1 MTCAFVCINTII
13 MDIKAANINMLDELI
28 GNFDSKFFKT
38 LSEPVRLEILKF
50 LMENGRSDVG
60 TIAEHMPQD
69 RSVISRHLNLMHESG
84 ILNCEKETRHM
95 FYEVNGTNFIDK
107 LENITKQIRQCIN
120 ECCPS
125 CCK

>member
-1 MTCAFVCINTII
+1 METQTAQINI
-13 MDIKAANINMLDELI
+13 LDELVQ
-28 GNFDSKFFKT
+28 NFDSKFFKT
-38 LSEPVRLEILKF
+38 LSEPVRLDILKF
-50 LMENGRSDVG
+50 LIQNGRADIG

-69 RSVISRHLNLMHESG
+69 RSVISRHLNLMHEAG

-95 FYEVNGTNFIDK
+95 FYEVNGTAFIDK
-107 LENITKQIRQCIN
+107 LEKITGQIRQCIA

>member
-1 MTCAFVCINTII
+1 MEIEN
-13 MDIKAANINMLDELI
+13 NINSAESVDEMLK
-28 GNFDSKFFKT
+28 NFDSKFFKT

-50 LMENGRSDVG
+50 LILNGRSDIG
-60 TIAEHMPQD
+60 TIAKNMTQD

-95 FYEVNGTNFIDK
+95 FYEINGTNFISK
-107 LENITKQIRQCIN
+107 LEYITELIKNCM
-120 ECCPS
+120 ETCCPS

>member
-1 MTCAFVCINTII
+1 M
-13 MDIKAANINMLDELI
+13 MDKTEQKITLDELVK
-28 GNFDSKFFKT
+28 NFDSKFFKT

-50 LMENGRSDVG
+50 LMENGRADVG

-69 RSVISRHLNLMHESG
+69 RSVISRHLTLMHEAG

-95 FYEVNGTNFIDK
+95 YYEVNGTNFIDK
-107 LENITKQIRQCIN
+107 LESITSQIRQCID

>member
-1 MTCAFVCINTII
+1 MNNPTDQINI
-13 MDIKAANINMLDELI
+13 LDEMVQ
-28 GNFDSKFFKT
+28 NFDSKFFKT

-69 RSVISRHLNLMHESG
+69 RSVISRHLNLLHEAG

-95 FYEVNGTNFIDK
+95 YYEVNGTNFIEK
-107 LENITKQIRQCIN
+107 LETITGQIRQCIE